1 MYHADVATL
10 VRLATCLRAT
20 PQARDRRIKGS
31 TTLGAGF
38 GLGTIWLRASRPKL
52 LDAWLA
58 LPQEVPERF
67 NELLDEERGH

>member
-1 MYHADVATL
+1 ML
-10 VRLATCLRAT
+10 EN
-20 PQARDRRIKGS
+20 RRIKGS

-38 GLGTIWLRASRPKL
+38 GLGTIWLKASRTKL

-58 LPQEVPERF
+58 LPPEVPERF